1 MAEITELKKL
11 SHDAKRLMVTMLN
24 RAKCGHP
31 GGALSSL
38 DTMIAL
44 YFDVMQIDP
53 NDPKAVSRD
62 YFLLSKGHSSV
73 GLYAVLH
80 LRGFI
85 DRETLL
91 SFRQDGSNLCG
102 HPVLGKVPG
111 VEMSTGSLGQGL
123 GVSCGLAYA
132 FKADGKDNRVFCLIG
147 DGESQ
152 EGSVWEAAMF
162 AAHRKLDNLTVIV
175 DRNGLQIDG
184 TTEEVTALE
193 PFADKWRAFGFD
205 VECVDG
211 HDFDSLLPALRR
223 RTVGRPRLVLAQT
236 VKGKG
241 ISFMENN
248 RAWHGGGLSDELA
261 QKATAELDRWE
272 RDER

>member
-1 MAEITELKKL
+1 MVEIADLKKL
-11 SHDAKRLMVTMLN
+11 SHDAKRLMVQMLN

-38 DTMIAL
+38 DTLVAL
-44 YFDVMQIDP
+44 YFSVMRV
-53 NDPKAVSRD
+53 DPKNPADENRD

-80 LRGFI
+80 LRGFF
-85 DRETLL
+85 DRATVL
-91 SFRQDGSNLCG
+91 SFRQDGSALCG

-123 GVSCGLAYA
+123 GVACGLAYA
-132 FKADGKDNRVFCLIG
+132 LKHDRKENRVFCLVG

-184 TTEEVTALE
+184 STEVVMALE
-193 PFADKWRAFGFD
+193 PFADKWLAFGFD

-211 HDFDSLLPALRR
+211 HDYASLIPALDKRV
-223 RTVGRPRLVLAQT
+223 VGKPRLVLAQT

-261 QKATAELDRWE
+261 LKATAELDRWE